1 MGARSTNVYFCPNAK
16 QYRPLPILRRND
28 NTLYLKSQVS
38 RAFLALFVFGQALS
52 QGFNLSFQGFYPDF

>member
-1 MGARSTNVYFCPNAK
+1 M
-16 QYRPLPILRRND
+16 RRND